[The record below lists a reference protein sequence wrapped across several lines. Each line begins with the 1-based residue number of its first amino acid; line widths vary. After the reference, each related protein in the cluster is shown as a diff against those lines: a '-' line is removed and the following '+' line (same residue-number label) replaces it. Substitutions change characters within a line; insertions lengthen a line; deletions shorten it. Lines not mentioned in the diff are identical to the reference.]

1 MHELGLSQPELQVE
15 ILDQAGRFIGR
26 ADFCW
31 PRHRT
36 LGEVDG
42 KLKYASGDPKILF
55 DEKLREDA
63 LRDQGWELVRWTSAD
78 VEGSFRA
85 VEGRLRAAF
94 ARGGRRQ
101 S

>member
-1 MHELGLSQPELQVE
+1 LGVCSTKV
-15 ILDQAGRFIGR
+15 
-26 ADFCW
+26 
-31 PRHRT
+31 
-36 LGEVDG
+36 
-42 KLKYASGDPKILF
+42 KYASGDPKVLF

-78 VEGSFRA
+78 VEGSFQA